1 MSKERDSQ
9 LLKTLKEICEHTY
22 FRPTDIDL
30 KSLEN
35 TTLLSAHDISHSL
48 NNLQR
53 DGTIR
58 IHMGLPGEP
67 SKVELLKSSAPQ

>member
-9 LLKTLKEICEHTY
+9 LLKTLKEMCENTY
-22 FRPTDIDL
+22 FRPTELDM
-30 KSLEN
+30 KSLE
-35 TTLLSAHDISHSL
+35 TATLLSVHDISHSL

-58 IHMGLPGEP
+58 IHMGLSGEP
-67 SKVELLKSSAPQ
+67 SKVELLKSTTY

>member
-9 LLKTLKEICEHTY
+9 LLKTLKEMCENTY
-22 FRPTDIDL
+22 FRPTELDM
-30 KSLEN
+30 KSLE
-35 TTLLSAHDISHSL
+35 TVTLLSVHDISHSL

-67 SKVELLKSSAPQ
+67 SKVELLKSTTY